1 MIFRFFRQDVGIIKG
16 YQDDL
21 ISWSLSCPSAVSDWI
36 NFPKMCLRELQNS
49 QQGEQWARIQL
60 HFGGFQSCTVQPCDF
75 KSCTV
80 AKFLNFQS
88 PPAVRFNPR
97 CNLLARR
104 ISQMLIAAEFWHFSA
119 FNRWLG
125 PMMCMWAET
134 LNMIRIATKVRFC
147 GAFCTGSH
155 NMWDVD
161 CKIDDKISVAL
172 QTWNNVGFY
181 VFCATWTQSM
191 QWSSQ
196 YMTFRL

>member
-1 MIFRFFRQDVGIIKG
+1 MLISFWYFHLDCRQGVGMIEG

-21 ISWSLSCPSAVSDWI
+21 ISWSVSCPSAVSDWI
-36 NFPKMCLRELQNS
+36 NFPKLCLRELPFLKS
-49 QQGEQWARIQL
+49 KGEYEIQL

-104 ISQMLIAAEFWHFSA
+104 ISQMLIAAEFWHFPV

-125 PMMCMWAET
+125 PMMCMWAGT
-134 LNMIRIATKVRFC
+134 FNMSCNQYQGLRILLKCIENCWVLKC
-147 GAFCTGSH
+147 
-155 NMWDVD
+155 V
-161 CKIDDKISVAL
+161 L
-172 QTWNNVGFY
+172 
-181 VFCATWTQSM
+181 
-191 QWSSQ
+191 
-196 YMTFRL
+196 